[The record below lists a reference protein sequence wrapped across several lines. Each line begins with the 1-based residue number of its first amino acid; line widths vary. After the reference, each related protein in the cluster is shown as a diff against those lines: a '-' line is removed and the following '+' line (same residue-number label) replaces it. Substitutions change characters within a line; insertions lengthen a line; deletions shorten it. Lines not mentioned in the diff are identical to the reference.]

1 MGFET
6 YVVETINQMNLLL
19 VRSDTHSKQ
28 RQDYLLEAAVLGC
41 RTLKQLSGDPGF
53 SSTVEEFADV
63 RIIKG
68 FLEGASDEYKRRE
81 SEKVDQFRTIM
92 ENSDYFATFLDLERE
107 VMVKA
112 GLSVDIVDSL
122 IKSSRESI
130 EDVQRRARPASE
142 VIETVRLLRD
152 RACILSDDL
161 INEAK
166 DEDRWEGV
174 KERIKKVILGLG
186 GVALIGLNAS
196 TLAASVGITAA
207 GSAVSAALGA
217 VFIHNAAT
225 DAAKTLGAAM

>member
-41 RTLKQLSGDPGF
+41 RTLKQLSGDTGF

-68 FLEGASDEYKRRE
+68 FLERASDDYKRRE
-81 SEKVDQFRTIM
+81 SEKVDQFRTII
-92 ENSDYFATFLDLERE
+92 ENSDCFATFLDLELE

-130 EDVQRRARPASE
+130 EDVQKRAKPASE

-152 RACILSDDL
+152 RACLLSDDL

-196 TLAASVGITAA
+196 SLAASVGITAA

-217 VFIHNAAT
+217 VFITSAAA
-225 DAAKTLGAAM
+225 DIAKTLRAAK